1 LEKPQFNAIIT
12 VMKKALTV
20 LFTLLLLNIPSMYYG
35 WYLNWWWVDTSQH
48 LLGGFFVAMLMYY
61 YLKDRLKEGEF
72 LKNTLIVVG
81 ATVFIGVVWEFSEY
95 IANQTLIEP
104 LYRWFGIKG
113 YFIGDLP
120 DTINDLLMDILGG
133 LVFLLSHFFWNR
145 KKQN

>member
-1 LEKPQFNAIIT
+1 
-12 VMKKALTV
+12 M
-20 LFTLLLLNIPSMYYG
+20 
-35 WYLNWWWVDTSQH
+35 
-48 LLGGFFVAMLMYY
+48 AMLMYY